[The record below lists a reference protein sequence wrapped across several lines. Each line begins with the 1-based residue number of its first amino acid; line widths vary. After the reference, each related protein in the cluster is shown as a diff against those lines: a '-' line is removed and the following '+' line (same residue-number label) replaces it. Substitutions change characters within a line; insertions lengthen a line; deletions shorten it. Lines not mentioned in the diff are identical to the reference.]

1 MFVNLSVRRPDTKV
15 VIFLISYQ
23 ERNNSKTSTE
33 YSIRKL
39 SFFACVFSWQLICDV
54 SIMTVKIKVM
64 FSLSLVLIL
73 SFGTLI

>member
-1 MFVNLSVRRPDTKV
+1 MFVNLSVKRPDTKV

-23 ERNNSKTSTE
+23 ERNNSKTSTK

-39 SFFACVFSWQLICDV
+39 SIFACVFSWQLTCDV

-64 FSLSLVLIL
+64 FSLSLVLVL